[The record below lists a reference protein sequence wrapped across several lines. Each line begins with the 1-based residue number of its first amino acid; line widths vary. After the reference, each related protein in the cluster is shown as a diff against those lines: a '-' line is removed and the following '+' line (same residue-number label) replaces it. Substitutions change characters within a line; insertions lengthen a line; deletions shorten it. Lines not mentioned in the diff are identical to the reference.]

1 MDNEIREEAPP
12 PLWRNPSL
20 FAAASFIG
28 LAAAVLLVGFPGID
42 FAVSDLFFS
51 AQREAF
57 VFREQGFV
65 EALRVAFR
73 LVFWTGTL
81 LALVGLGMAIA
92 RGRRLRGF
100 GFPHWLFVIL
110 CVIVGPGL
118 VANSI
123 LKDNWHRARPAHIE
137 RYGGDQIYTPPLVRS
152 DQCARNCSFVAGEAA
167 AIYGLG
173 FAFAMLARRRRR
185 DAILAACLAGS
196 VIGLV
201 RIGQGGHFFSDVVF
215 AGVFMLLVVQGTYWL
230 VLAAGG
236 RALAHQGPAHERL
249 MMWSNAAGLWTQ
261 RMTATARERAEPALR
276 QAAQRLKPGR
286 KPPGPGAP
294 PSE

>member
-1 MDNEIREEAPP
+1 MDNDFREDAPP

-51 AQREAF
+51 SGREAF
-57 VFREQGFV
+57 IFREQGFV
-65 EALRVAFR
+65 EAVRIAFR
-73 LVFWTGTL
+73 LVFWAGIL
-81 LALVGLGMAIA
+81 LALAGLAIA
-92 RGRRLRGF
+92 IVQGRRLRGH

-118 VANSI
+118 VANTI
-123 LKDNWHRARPAHIE
+123 LKDNWGRARPLHIE
-137 RYGGDQIYTPPLVRS
+137 RYGGDEVYTPPLVRS
-152 DQCARNCSFVAGEAA
+152 DQCQRNCSFVAGEAA

-173 FAFAMLARRRRR
+173 FAFAMLARRKRR

-215 AGVFMLLVVQGTYWL
+215 AGVFMVLVVQGVYWL
-230 VLAAGG
+230 MFAAGA
-236 RALAHQGPAHERL
+236 RALAHDGPAHERL
-249 MMWSNAAGLWTQ
+249 MAWSGAAGLWTQ
-261 RMTATARERAEPALR
+261 RMTATARQRAEPALR

-294 PSE
+294 PPE